1 MAPINADIKFVS
13 VDQDFIPTYDI
24 KMAAGRNFSR
34 DFSTDT
40 SSFLINEAAAKVL
53 GFKKDE
59 DVIGKDFGYGG
70 RNGKLTG
77 VFHDFH
83 FESMHQQIAPMVLF
97 LPRNA
102 RNYGKISIKVSGA
115 NLPAVLSH
123 IENTWKKFLP
133 ETPFEYT
140 FLDENFDR
148 LYKTEER
155 QKTLFTTF
163 ACIAIFIACLGL
175 FGLSAFAISQRIKEI
190 GIRKVLGADVSTIV
204 TLLSK
209 DFMILVAVAFVIAG
223 PIAYY
228 FMNKWLQDFAY
239 RIGMPW
245 WIFFAA
251 GIVAA
256 LIALI
261 TISFQA
267 IKAAVANPVK
277 SLRTE

>member
-1 MAPINADIKFVS
+1 
-13 VDQDFIPTYDI
+13 
-24 KMAAGRNFSR
+24 MAAGRNFSR

-40 SSFLINEAAAKVL
+40 SSFLINEAAVKVL

-70 RNGKLTG
+70 RNGKLAG

-83 FESMHQQIAPMVLF
+83 FESLHQKIAPMVLF
-97 LPRNA
+97 MPKNA
-102 RNYGKISIKVSGA
+102 RNYGKISIKISGK
-115 NLPAVLSH
+115 NLPAALSH
-123 IENTWKKFLP
+123 IENTWRKFLP
-133 ETPFEYT
+133 ETPYEFT

-148 LYKTEER
+148 LYKTEDR

-190 GIRKVLGADVSTIV
+190 GIRKVLGANVSTIV

-209 DFMILVAVAFVIAG
+209 DFLILVAISFVIAA
-223 PIAYY
+223 PVAWY
-228 FMNKWLQDFAY
+228 FMHKWLQDFAY

-245 WIFFAA
+245 WIFIVA

-267 IKAAVANPVK
+267 IKAANSNPVK